1 MDNMDFITNGQ
12 TSGAVASMLANNG
25 KLDVGMLRPWVGRDG
40 RSYCTLCAPGKDP
53 KDMASYVANPIQANA
68 TLRQDEWK
76 QMDEAILN
84 VSRSRLQGV
93 ADLISRGLTFNLGN
107 AMGTT
112 VFEYEKISDAF
123 SAELTMDAVSRGN
136 NDRPDYGVEY
146 LPIPIIHVDYQIN
159 ARVLASSRTR
169 GQALDTTSAELAA
182 RKVAEKLETMLFT
195 STTYAFGG
203 GTIYSYLSHPRR
215 NPVTLSKHWD
225 DSSADGATVIK
236 DVIAMKQASIDA
248 KHYGPWVL
256 YIPVGYETV
265 LDKDYDTTTATGRTI
280 RERIL
285 QIDGITDVRVIDT
298 LTAHN
303 VLLVQMTSDVVRL
316 VQGLGITNVEWSTE
330 GNMITKYKVM
340 TIQVPQVRCDYNLK
354 SGVTHLAA

>member
-1 MDNMDFITNGQ
+1 MVNMDFITNGQ
-12 TSGAVASMLANNG
+12 ASGAVANMLANEG

-40 RSYCTLCAPGKDP
+40 RSYCSLCAPGKDP
-53 KDMASYVANPIQANA
+53 KDVSSYVARPVQANA

-76 QMDEAILN
+76 QLDEAILN
-84 VSRSRLQGV
+84 VSRTRLKGA
-93 ADLISRGLTFNLGN
+93 ADLVSRGLTFNLGN

-123 SAELTMDAVSRGN
+123 QAELTMDAVSRGQ
-136 NDRPDYGVEY
+136 NDRPDFTIEY

-182 RKVAEKLETMLFT
+182 RKVAEKLEAMLFT
-195 STTYAFGG
+195 NTTYAFGG
-203 GTIYSYLSHPRR
+203 GTIYSYVNHPRR
-215 NPVTLSKHWD
+215 NPVTMTKHWN
-225 DSSADGATVIK
+225 DSTATGATVLT
-236 DVIAMKQASIDA
+236 DVIAMKQKSIDA
-248 KHYGPWVL
+248 LHYGPWVL
-256 YIPVGYETV
+256 YVPVGYETV
-265 LDKDYDTTTATGRTI
+265 LDKDYDVTTATGRTI

-285 QIDGITDVRVIDT
+285 QVDGITDIKVIDT
-298 LTAHN
+298 LPANN

-316 VQGLGITNVEWSTE
+316 VQGLGITNVEWNTE

-340 TIQVPQVRCDYNLK
+340 TIQVPQIRCDYNLK
-354 SGVTHLAA
+354 SGVTHLA

>member
-1 MDNMDFITNGQ
+1 MDNMDFIAKGQ
-12 TSGAVASMLANNG
+12 TSGAIASLLANEG
-25 KLDVGMLRPWVGRDG
+25 KLDVGLLRPWVGRDG
-40 RSYCTLCAPGKDP
+40 RSYCSLCAPGKDP
-53 KDMASYVANPIQANA
+53 KNVASYVSHPINTYA

-84 VSRSRLQGV
+84 TSKSRLQGV
-93 ADLISRGLTFNLGN
+93 ADLVSRGLTFNLGN

-123 SAELTMDAVSRGN
+123 QAELTMDAISRGE
-136 NDRPDYGVEY
+136 NDRPDYGIEY

-159 ARVLASSRTR
+159 ARVLASSRSR
-169 GQALDTTSAELAA
+169 GQSLDTTSAELAA
-182 RKVAEKLETMLFT
+182 RKVAEKLESMLFT
-195 STTYAFGG
+195 NTSYAFGG

-215 NPVTLSKHWD
+215 NPVTLAKHWD
-225 DSSADGATVIK
+225 DSSATGATVVT
-236 DVIAMKQASIDA
+236 DVISMKQKSIDA

-256 YIPVGYETV
+256 YVPVGYETV

-285 QIDGITDVRVIDT
+285 QIDGITDVKVVDT

-316 VQGLGITNVEWSTE
+316 VQGLGITNVEWNTE

-340 TIQVPQVRCDYNLK
+340 TIQVPQVRADYNLK
-354 SGVTHLAA
+354 SGVTHLA